1 MVKGLLLQSLWIWLC
16 YSQKR
21 NWRRTQNP
29 LRNVHTTV
37 FGNHFPA
44 SDACLLGVKEFP
56 SEIYFQSEAILV
68 KFLHLQSE
76 SLVTRLK
83 PAWLVSVYSVYKRQS
98 VRITWW
104 DSHRFQEQMLWL
116 SSNLEEE
123 TDIPER
129 SFCLLLTYCN
139 INEENLKIEENS
151 QSWLNNVLKLS

>member
-1 MVKGLLLQSLWIWLC
+1 MVKELLLQSLWIWLC

-29 LRNVHTTV
+29 LRNIHTTV

-44 SDACLLGVKEFP
+44 YLLGVEEFP

-83 PAWLVSVYSVYKRQS
+83 PAWLASVYSVYKRQS
-98 VRITWW
+98 VQITWW
-104 DSHRFQEQMLWL
+104 DFHWFQEHMLWL

-129 SFCLLLTYCN
+129 SFCLLVTYSI

-151 QSWLNNVLKLS
+151 QSWLNNVLKLW

>member
-1 MVKGLLLQSLWIWLC
+1 MVKELLLQSLWIWLC
-16 YSQKR
+16 YSQR
-21 NWRRTQNP
+21 SWRRTQDP
-29 LRNVHTTV
+29 LRNVHATV

-44 SDACLLGVKEFP
+44 SEAYLLGVEEFP

-83 PAWLVSVYSVYKRQS
+83 PAWLASVYSAYKQQS

-104 DSHRFQEQMLWL
+104 DVHWFQEHMLWL

-123 TDIPER
+123 TDISER
-129 SFCLLLTYCN
+129 SFCLLVTYSI

-151 QSWLNNVLKLS
+151 QSWLNNVLKLW